1 MDSGNSGSLQS
12 SSGGDEEYDSRGDSF
27 SAFMTK
33 TAAAGHITHHLSQP
47 PQTAMFSPLLS
58 NYFDPTL
65 QPPTFSDQN
74 SIPLLNLDMAWSRT
88 LRSDPC
94 SPQINPAVLPSAG
107 SSAHQKVGVGVGVGG
122 VSFPST
128 AEAHASGSVTAADAA
143 AAGKDHGRVMRN
155 PKKRSRAS
163 RRAPTTVLTT
173 DTTNFRAMVQE
184 FTGIPAPPFTSSPF
198 PRTRFDIFGTPS
210 ALRSA
215 GTHLNT
221 SQPPYL
227 RRPFPQ
233 KIQQPP
239 PPFLPPPPL
248 DSLASSST
256 NNLFTIPHNSIL
268 SSLLQSSPNEFG
280 SVNTALTGLPSL
292 ISPDQAVAASSRRS
306 ETGWGG
312 GGLRPTA
319 NDDQLPHHHFSN
331 NGENNGN
338 HNIPTASSNFLGD
351 KAPENVSG
359 RGEGMTESWICSSDL
374 K

>member
-12 SSGGDEEYDSRGDSF
+12 SSGGDEEYDSRADSF

-33 TAAAGHITHHLSQP
+33 TAAAGHITQLSQP
-47 PQTAMFSPLLS
+47 PQTAANAAMFSPLLS

-65 QPPTFSDQN
+65 TAPAFADQN

-94 SPQINPAVLPSAG
+94 SPQINPSAVLPSAG
-107 SSAHQKVGVGVGVGG
+107 PSAHQKLGAGAGG
-122 VSFPST
+122 FNGLSFPST
-128 AEAHASGSVTAADAA
+128 AEAHVSGSVTAAEAHVSGSVT
-143 AAGKDHGRVMRN
+143 AAGKDHGGRVMRN

-215 GTHLNT
+215 AT
-221 SQPPYL
+221 PPYL

-233 KIQQPP
+233 KLQQPQP
-239 PPFLPPPPL
+239 PQPFLPPPPS
-248 DSLASSST
+248 SLPSSST
-256 NNLFTIPHNSIL
+256 NNLFSIPHNSIL
-268 SSLLQSSPNEFG
+268 SSLFQSSPNEFG
-280 SVNTALTGLPSL
+280 SVNTALTALPSL
-292 ISPDQAVAASSRRS
+292 ISPDQPARRS
-306 ETGWGG
+306 ETGY
-312 GGLRPTA
+312 
-319 NDDQLPHHHFSN
+319 DQLQTFSN
-331 NGENNGN
+331 NNAFSSPRNGEINGN
-338 HNIPTASSNFLGD
+338 QNIPSASSNFLGD
-351 KAPENVSG
+351 KAPENVTG
-359 RGEGMTESWICSSDL
+359 RGGEGMTESWICSSDL